1 MTFCQLLAFV
11 LVRCGFK
18 PGPILVIGILDVL
31 VNLPKFILQ
40 QINDYFGKIKYPQE
54 FFSLIFDTL
63 KGCRLSAINCTY
75 KVTFPTRELLR
86 FSITRLTASC
96 WTGSKYL
103 ISGLANVFSESFE
116 NFSDLRLKTLPKCA
130 SGPETNV
137 KRTLH
142 FKNTRLE
149 ENTSRMEI
157 EKETRSTMP
166 LCIRFSVYIHFVGVW
181 LYGFPTDSSERKE
194 STHAL
199 YRHWCLDV
207 FRRPPFNMLHG

>member
-54 FFSLIFDTL
+54 FFSLIFNTL

-116 NFSDLRLKTLPKCA
+116 NFSDLRLKTLTQNVPQGRKQMSKEPCTLKIHDLRKTPLEWKLKRKQ
-130 SGPETNV
+130 GPPCHYV
-137 KRTLH
+137 
-142 FKNTRLE
+142 FD
-149 ENTSRMEI
+149 
-157 EKETRSTMP
+157 
-166 LCIRFSVYIHFVGVW
+166 
-181 LYGFPTDSSERKE
+181 FPFISIS
-194 STHAL
+194 
-199 YRHWCLDV
+199 
-207 FRRPPFNMLHG
+207 